1 MSSRLSWTTKIV
13 PGQATNLHRNF
24 VLKNQKP
31 TKQKPITSVFVSIYK
46 KADQS
51 SRKIIIN
58 KEHNI
63 MIQGLFTQ
71 EAMTILTV
79 YTLKK
84 QTLAK
89 TSHGKESILYNY
101 S

>member
-1 MSSRLSWTTKIV
+1 
-13 PGQATNLHRNF
+13 
-24 VLKNQKP
+24 
-31 TKQKPITSVFVSIYK
+31 
-46 KADQS
+46 
-51 SRKIIIN
+51 
-58 KEHNI
+58 

-71 EAMTILTV
+71 EAITILTV

-101 S
+101 SWILTSINKVMIDYL